1 VRFGLS
7 RLIDREPDLTVVAEA
22 KDGAEAAELGLQ
34 LEIDVA
40 ILDVAM
46 PRKTGLQVT
55 KELARER
62 PAIRILILSMH
73 DNEQYMLAAAR
84 AGAAGYML
92 KSDADEQIVA
102 ACRALLE
109 DEAFLAPHTI
119 SGSLREE
126 LERARH
132 QGEGRDDILTLRE
145 LEVLKLV
152 AEGNTS
158 KEIAQQLT
166 ITVKTVDRH
175 RSNIMSKLDV
185 TDRVQL
191 ARHAIRRGLI
201 EP

>member
-1 VRFGLS
+1 MRFGLS

-22 KDGAEAAELGLQ
+22 KDGAEAAQLGLE

-55 KELARER
+55 RELAHER

-73 DNEQYMLAAAR
+73 ENEQYMLAAAR

-92 KSDADEQIVA
+92 KSDADEHIVA
-102 ACRALLE
+102 ACRSLLE
-109 DEAFLAPHTI
+109 DEAFLAPQTI
-119 SGSLREE
+119 SASLREE
-126 LERARH
+126 LERARNE
-132 QGEGRDDILTLRE
+132 GEGRDDILTRRE